1 MVHFLVPV
9 CLFALFSSLI
19 LGGTAIEPRGGNGLR
34 QVLGLLASAAAHI
47 ALWNGLR
54 IVFGMFGLKA
64 VASMVFASLLSIPG
78 VLLASWIG
86 FIIFG
91 VKLGKAAAAH

>member
-1 MVHFLVPV
+1 MVAWLIPV

-19 LGGTAIEPRGGNGLR
+19 LGGTSIEPRGGTNLR
-34 QVLGLLASAAAHI
+34 QFLGLLASCAVHV

-54 IVFGMFGLKA
+54 IGLA
-64 VASMVFASLLSIPG
+64 TFLSPVTAIAIASLIGIPA

-86 FIIFG
+86 FMIFG
-91 VKLGKAAAAH
+91 VKLGQAAAAH